1 VSAEME
7 QTAGNTW
14 VEASAGVVDSVVTA
28 EIKSGDART
37 SDEVRHDL
45 DHDWLTRWLVLAAV
59 LLVSAVYVSVHL
71 RNGWVP
77 ADEGTLAQS
86 ALRTMEGQ
94 LPHRD
99 FGEIYTGGLSLLH
112 ALAFRVFGVTLM
124 SLRICVFI
132 FFLAWLPAFYSI
144 AVRFTP
150 PSSAGVITLL
160 AVAWSYPNYPAAM
173 PSWYNLFFATF
184 GAAALLR
191 YLDVRKVRW
200 LYIAGI
206 CGGISILIK
215 IIGAYYV
222 AGALLFL
229 VFVEQE
235 DHESGGW
242 KFEGTQRRPTAYRI
256 FAASALLLF
265 LAAILYLLQ
274 TRLRAGEIYD
284 FVLPAAALVGLIF
297 LSEMDNRSAG
307 SAERFRALF
316 RSVLPFLGGVVTPI
330 AIFLVPYARTGS
342 IRAIFSGVTSSA
354 AAHVVD
360 LGRIRPPGVGQSTYA
375 VVMLGIVAAA
385 MYRRELQSKLVGVCL
400 GFALLILLYLSTQ
413 GIVAGVWYSVAMMT
427 PLVVLAGAAILLRST
442 RSGSLSKLQRQ
453 KIMLLIS
460 LAAICSLVQFPFA
473 APIYLSYCL
482 PLTLLAALAIVTT
495 AKKFP
500 GTYVLVAITGFY
512 LLFGVVRLV
521 PDYIYELTHKVGT
534 LEELHI
540 PRAAGLRVEFAPDVE
555 TFVHLLQEH
564 APNGLI
570 YAGNDCPE
578 VYFLTGLRNVTHDDS
593 GVAPEEVLK
602 AIDSMDVKEVV
613 INEAPFFPGGR
624 INPEFR
630 TVIVRKF
637 PESRRMGIFSVYW
650 RP

>member
-1 VSAEME
+1 ME
-7 QTAGNTW
+7 QAGNTW
-14 VEASAGVVDSVVTA
+14 IGASAGVVDSVVTT
-28 EIKSGDART
+28 EIKNGDA
-37 SDEVRHDL
+37 SAGDEFRHDL

-144 AVRFTP
+144 AVRFTSP
-150 PSSAGVITLL
+150 ISAGVITLL
-160 AVAWSYPNYPAAM
+160 AVAWSFPNYPAAM

-191 YLDVRKVRW
+191 YLEVRKVRW
-200 LYIAGI
+200 LYIAGV

-222 AGALLFL
+222 AGVLLFL
-229 VFVEQE
+229 AFVELE
-235 DHESGGW
+235 DRESANDW
-242 KFEGTQRRPTAYRI
+242 KPEKSQGSPGLYRI
-256 FAASALLLF
+256 FSASALLLF
-265 LAAILYLLQ
+265 LAAILYLLRA
-274 TRLRAGEIYD
+274 RLRAGEIYD
-284 FVLPAAALVGLIF
+284 FVLPAAALVGVIL
-297 LSEMDNRSAG
+297 LSGAG
-307 SAERFRALF
+307 SRNVGSEERFRGLF

-330 AIFLVPYARTGS
+330 VIFLVPYARSRSVGT
-342 IRAIFSGVTSSA
+342 IFSRVTSSA
-354 AAHVVD
+354 VAHVVD
-360 LGRIRPPGVGQSTYA
+360 LGRIRPPGIEHSIYA
-375 VVMLGIVAAA
+375 LVLLGIVAAA
-385 MYRRELQSKLVGVCL
+385 MYRRELQSKLVGICL
-400 GFALLILLYLSTQ
+400 GFGLLILLYQSTQ
-413 GIVAGVWYSVAMMT
+413 GIVEGVWYSVAMMT
-427 PLVVLAGAAILLRST
+427 PLVVLAGAVILLRSGRDGRLT
-442 RSGSLSKLQRQ
+442 KLQRQ
-453 KIMLLIS
+453 RLMLLIS

-500 GTYVLVAITGFY
+500 GTYVLAAIIAFY

-534 LEELHI
+534 LEELHV
-540 PRAAGLRVEFAPDVE
+540 PRAAGLRVEFAPDIE

-578 VYFLTGLRNVTHDDS
+578 VYFLAGLRNVTHDDS
-593 GVAPEEVLK
+593 GVAAEEVLK
-602 AIDSMDVKEVV
+602 AIDSTDVKEVV

-624 INPEFR
+624 TNPEFR
-630 TVIVRKF
+630 AEIARRF